1 MAADLSPLGPSSLI
15 TRITVI
21 TSQGGDCAEHI
32 AATAS
37 RRAGLMANMH
47 FVLLVHVSYS
57 RKLVGPDPHIA
68 ALIVVKLKAVTQ
80 VACAKESHASLA
92 DCLRASLAD
101 TDSHTTAAAKR
112 PNEFIFEE
120 RDLRTAFKGRHDRAG
135 QGLRREV
142 KNSVLPGTVCS
153 RETCRDRGPTE
164 NSKLLTCGRN
174 AAEKVGTAWR

>member
-15 TRITVI
+15 MRMAVI
-21 TSQGGDCAEHI
+21 TSQGGDGAEHI

-101 TDSHTTAAAKR
+101 SHTKAAAKR
-112 PNEFIFEE
+112 PNEFISEE
-120 RDLRTAFKGRHDRAG
+120 RALRTAFEGRHDRAG
-135 QGLRREV
+135 QGFFCA
-142 KNSVLPGTVCS
+142 K
-153 RETCRDRGPTE
+153 
-164 NSKLLTCGRN
+164 
-174 AAEKVGTAWR
+174 